1 MKPNVVKPIDA
12 SLENVVLTMFGE
24 PVEAPDEPEPPI
36 VKSPLRYPGGKS
48 RAVNQI
54 MGLIPRD
61 LESICSPFVGG
72 GSIELACAS
81 RGIEV
86 HAYDAFE
93 PLVEFWQVA
102 LEDAALLAR
111 GVSKHYRLSRTEFYA
126 LQKQFYDIDER
137 FERAAAFY
145 ALNRASY
152 SGTTL
157 SGGMSPG
164 HPRFTESSIERLRN
178 FEIDNFNVKLADFTE
193 SIPAHS
199 DDFMYLDP
207 PYANGEKL
215 YGDSGNMHHEFDHEA
230 LADLIRSRD
239 GWILSYND
247 CDKVRSLY
255 DGFTFQDV
263 DWAYGMANNRA
274 SNEVLILSDD
284 FARVL

>member
-12 SLENVVLTMFGE
+12 PLEYVVQTMFGE
-24 PVEAPDEPEPPI
+24 HVEAPDEPLI

-48 RAVNQI
+48 KAVNQI
-54 MGLIPRD
+54 IGLIPRD
-61 LESICSPFVGG
+61 LETLCSPFVGG

-178 FEIDNFNVKLADFTE
+178 FEVGNFTVKRADFTE
-193 SIPAHS
+193 SIPAHP

-215 YGDSGNMHHEFDHEA
+215 YGDRGNMHHDFDHEA
-230 LADLIRSRD
+230 LADLIRGRD

-255 DGFTFQDV
+255 DGFTFQEV
-263 DWAYGMANNRA
+263 DWAYGMANNRE
-274 SNEVLILSDD
+274 SNEVIILSDD